1 MSEQTEISFNLKKVY
16 VKDISFESPL
26 SPQIFL
32 NEQSPEVDVQMN
44 ITNSTLEDTGL
55 YEVVLTITVT
65 AKSADSNFFLC
76 EVQQAGLFEV
86 SGAEDELPMVL
97 EIACPNIL
105 LPFVR
110 EAVSDLVGKGGF
122 PQLLINPINF
132 EGLYHQKMMAQQSET
147 GQKPN

>member
-1 MSEQTEISFNLKKVY
+1 MSEQNEISFNLKKVY

-26 SPQIFL
+26 SPQVFL
-32 NEQSPEVDVQMN
+32 NDQAPDVDVQMN
-44 ITNSTLEDTGL
+44 ITHGNIDDSNL

-65 AKSADSNFFLC
+65 ASGGENTFFLC

-86 SGAEDELPMVL
+86 TGADDELPMVL

-110 EAVSDLVGKGGF
+110 EAISDLVGKGGF

-132 EGLYHQKMMAQQSET
+132 EGLYHQKMMAQQSP
-147 GQKPN
+147 QQPN

>member
-1 MSEQTEISFNLKKVY
+1 MSEQNEISFNLKKVY

-32 NEQSPEVDVQMN
+32 NEQAPEVDVQMN
-44 ITNSTLEDTGL
+44 ITHNKLEDSDL

-65 AKSADSNFFLC
+65 AKGGENNFFLC
-76 EVQQAGLFEV
+76 EVQQGGLFELT
-86 SGAEDELPMVL
+86 GAEEEIPMVL
-97 EIACPNIL
+97 EMACPNIL
-105 LPFVR
+105 LPFIR
-110 EAVSDLVGKGGF
+110 EAISDLVGKGGF

-132 EGLYHQKMMAQQSET
+132 EALFHQKMMAQQS

>member
-1 MSEQTEISFNLKKVY
+1 MSEQKEISFNLKKVY
-16 VKDISFESPL
+16 IKDISFESPQ

-32 NEQSPEVDVQMN
+32 NEQAPEVDVQMN
-44 ITNSTLEDTGL
+44 ITHSQLEDSDL
-55 YEVVLTITVT
+55 YEVNLTITVT
-65 AKSADSNFFLC
+65 AKNGETNFFLC

-86 SGAEDELPMVL
+86 TGASDEMPMVL

-110 EAVSDLVGKGGF
+110 EAISDLVGKGGF

-132 EGLYHQKMMAQQSET
+132 EALFHQKMMAQQSE
-147 GQKPN
+147 QKPN

>member
-1 MSEQTEISFNLKKVY
+1 MSEQNEISFNLKKVY
-16 VKDISFESPL
+16 IKDISFESPQ

-32 NEQSPEVDVQMN
+32 NEQTPEVDVQMN
-44 ITNSTLEDTGL
+44 ITHSKLDDSEL

-65 AKSADSNFFLC
+65 AKGGESNYFLC
-76 EVQQAGLFEV
+76 EVQQGGLFEV
-86 SGAEDELPMVL
+86 TGAKEELPMVL

-105 LPFVR
+105 LPFIR
-110 EAVSDLVGKGGF
+110 EAISDLVGKGGF

-132 EGLYHQKMMAQQSET
+132 EALYHQKIMAQQS

>member
-1 MSEQTEISFNLKKVY
+1 MSEQNEISFNLKKVY
-16 VKDISFESPL
+16 IKDISFESPQ

-32 NEQSPEVDVQMN
+32 NEQAPEVDVQMN
-44 ITNSTLEDTGL
+44 ITRSKLDDSNLH
-55 YEVVLTITVT
+55 EVVLTITVT
-65 AKSADSNFFLC
+65 AKGSETNFFLC

-86 SGAEDELPMVL
+86 TGASDELPMVL

-110 EAVSDLVGKGGF
+110 EAIADLVGKGGF

-132 EGLYHQKMMAQQSET
+132 EALYHQKVMAQQSE
-147 GQKPN
+147 QKPN

>member
-1 MSEQTEISFNLKKVY
+1 MSEQKEISFNLKKVY
-16 VKDISFESPL
+16 VKDVSFESPL

-32 NEQSPEVDVQMN
+32 NEQAPEVDVQMN
-44 ITNSTLEDTGL
+44 ITHSKLDDADL

-65 AKSADSNFFLC
+65 AKSAESKFFLC

-86 SGAEDELPMVL
+86 TGAYDDLAMVL

-105 LPFVR
+105 LPYVR
-110 EAVSDLVGKGGF
+110 EAISELVGKGGF

-132 EGLYHQKMMAQQSET
+132 EALYHQKMMAQQSD
-147 GQKPN
+147 QKPN

>member
-1 MSEQTEISFNLKKVY
+1 MSEQNEISFNLKKVY

-32 NEQSPEVDVQMN
+32 NEQAPEVDVQMN
-44 ITNSTLEDTGL
+44 ITHSKLDESDL

-65 AKSADSNFFLC
+65 AKSGESNFFLC
-76 EVQQAGLFEV
+76 EVQQGGLFEV
-86 SGAEDELPMVL
+86 TGAETELPMVL

-105 LPFVR
+105 LPFIR
-110 EAVSDLVGKGGF
+110 EAISDLVGKGGF

-132 EGLYHQKMMAQQSET
+132 EALYHQKVMAQQSE
-147 GQKPN
+147 QKPN

>member
-1 MSEQTEISFNLKKVY
+1 MNEQKEISFNLKKVY
-16 VKDISFESPL
+16 VKDISFESPQ

-32 NEQSPEVDVQMN
+32 NEQAPEVDVQMN
-44 ITNSTLEDTGL
+44 ITHSKLEDSDL

-65 AKSADSNFFLC
+65 AKGGESNFFLC
-76 EVQQAGLFEV
+76 EVQQGGLFEV
-86 SGAEDELPMVL
+86 TGAYDDLPMVL

-110 EAVSDLVGKGGF
+110 EAIADLVGKGGF

-132 EGLYHQKMMAQQSET
+132 EALFHQKMMAQQS

>member
-1 MSEQTEISFNLKKVY
+1 MSEENEISFNLKKVY

-26 SPQIFL
+26 SPQVFL
-32 NEQSPEVDVQMN
+32 NEQAPEVDVQMN
-44 ITNSTLEDTGL
+44 ITHSKLDDSDL
-55 YEVVLTITVT
+55 HEVVLTITVT
-65 AKSADSNFFLC
+65 AKGGDSNFFLC

-86 SGAEDELPMVL
+86 TGAEEELPMVL

-105 LPFVR
+105 LPFIR
-110 EAVSDLVGKGGF
+110 EAIADLVGKGGF

-132 EGLYHQKMMAQQSET
+132 EALYHQKIMAQQA

>member
-1 MSEQTEISFNLKKVY
+1 MSEQNEISFNLKKVY

-32 NEQSPEVDVQMN
+32 NEQAPEVDVQMN
-44 ITNSTLEDTGL
+44 ITHSKLEDSDL

-65 AKSADSNFFLC
+65 AKGSESNFFLC
-76 EVQQAGLFEV
+76 EVHQAGLFEV
-86 SGAEDELPMVL
+86 TGAYDELAMVL

-105 LPFVR
+105 LPYVR
-110 EAVSDLVGKGGF
+110 EAISELVGKGGF

-132 EGLYHQKMMAQQSET
+132 EALYHQKMMAQQSE
-147 GQKPN
+147 QKPN

>member
-1 MSEQTEISFNLKKVY
+1 MNEQKEISFNLKKVY
-16 VKDISFESPL
+16 VKDISFESPQ

-32 NEQSPEVDVQMN
+32 NEQAPEVDVQMN
-44 ITNSTLEDTGL
+44 ITHSKLEDSDL

-65 AKSADSNFFLC
+65 AKGGESNFFLC
-76 EVQQAGLFEV
+76 EVQQGGLFEV
-86 SGAEDELPMVL
+86 TGAYDELPMVL

-132 EGLYHQKMMAQQSET
+132 EALFHQKMMAQQS

>member
-16 VKDISFESPL
+16 VKDISFESPQ

-32 NEQSPEVDVQMN
+32 NEQAPEVDVQMN
-44 ITNSTLEDTGL
+44 ITHSTLEESSL
-55 YEVVLTITVT
+55 FEVVLSITVT
-65 AKSADSNFFLC
+65 AKGSDSTFFLC
-76 EVQQAGLFEV
+76 EVQQGGLFEV
-86 SGAEDELPMVL
+86 TGAADELPMIL

-110 EAVSDLVGKGGF
+110 EAIADLVGKGGF

-132 EGLYHQKMMAQQSET
+132 EALYHQKVMAEQS

>member
-1 MSEQTEISFNLKKVY
+1 MSEQNEISFNLKKVY

-32 NEQSPEVDVQMN
+32 NEQAPEVDVQMN
-44 ITNSTLEDTGL
+44 ITHSMLEDNNL

-65 AKSADSNFFLC
+65 AKGDESNFFLC
-76 EVQQAGLFEV
+76 EVQQGGLFEV
-86 SGAEDELPMVL
+86 TGAEEELPMVL

-105 LPFVR
+105 LPFIR
-110 EAVSDLVGKGGF
+110 EAISDLIGKGGF

-132 EGLYHQKMMAQQSET
+132 EALFQQKTMAQQS

>member
-1 MSEQTEISFNLKKVY
+1 MSEQKEISFNLKKVY
-16 VKDISFESPL
+16 VKDVSFESPL

-32 NEQSPEVDVQMN
+32 NEQAPEVDVQMN
-44 ITNSTLEDTGL
+44 ITHSKLDDADL

-65 AKSADSNFFLC
+65 AKSAESNFFLC

-86 SGAEDELPMVL
+86 TGAYDDLAMVL

-105 LPFVR
+105 LPYVR
-110 EAVSDLVGKGGF
+110 EAISELVGKGGF

-132 EGLYHQKMMAQQSET
+132 EALYHQKMMAQQSD
-147 GQKPN
+147 QKPN

>member
-1 MSEQTEISFNLKKVY
+1 MNEQSEISFNLKKVY
-16 VKDISFESPL
+16 IKDISFESPQ

-32 NEQSPEVDVQMN
+32 NEQAPEVDVQMN
-44 ITNSTLEDTGL
+44 ITHSKLEESDL

-65 AKSADSNFFLC
+65 AKAAETNFFLC

-86 SGAEDELPMVL
+86 TGAYDEMPMVL

-132 EGLYHQKMMAQQSET
+132 EALFHQKMMAQQSE
-147 GQKPN
+147 QKPN

>member
-1 MSEQTEISFNLKKVY
+1 MSEQSEISFNLKKVY
-16 VKDISFESPL
+16 IKDISFESPQ

-32 NEQSPEVDVQMN
+32 NEQAPEVDVQMN
-44 ITNSTLEDTGL
+44 ITHSKLEESDL

-65 AKSADSNFFLC
+65 AKAAETNFFLC

-86 SGAEDELPMVL
+86 TGAYDEMPMVL

-132 EGLYHQKMMAQQSET
+132 EALFHQKMMAQQSE
-147 GQKPN
+147 QKPN

>member
-1 MSEQTEISFNLKKVY
+1 MSEQKEISFNLKKVY
-16 VKDISFESPL
+16 VKDISFESPQ

-32 NEQSPEVDVQMN
+32 NEQAPEVDVQMN
-44 ITNSTLEDTGL
+44 ITHSKLEDSDL

-65 AKSADSNFFLC
+65 AKSTDTNFFLC
-76 EVQQAGLFEV
+76 EIQQAGLFEV
-86 SGAEDELPMVL
+86 TGAYDEMPMVL

-110 EAVSDLVGKGGF
+110 EAIADLVGKGGF

-132 EGLYHQKMMAQQSET
+132 ESLFHQKMTAQQSE
-147 GQKPN
+147 QKPN

>member
-26 SPQIFL
+26 SPQVFL
-32 NEQSPEVDVQMN
+32 NEQAPEVDVQMN
-44 ITNSTLEDTGL
+44 ITNSTLEDGSL

-76 EVQQAGLFEV
+76 EVQQAGLFEITA
-86 SGAEDELPMVL
+86 AEEELPMVL

-110 EAVSDLVGKGGF
+110 EAIAELVGKGGF

-132 EGLYHQKMMAQQSET
+132 EALYHQKMMAQQP

>member
-1 MSEQTEISFNLKKVY
+1 MSEQNEISFNLKKVY

-26 SPQIFL
+26 SPQVFL
-32 NEQSPEVDVQMN
+32 NEQAPDVDVQMN
-44 ITNSTLEDTGL
+44 ITHSSIDNSNLF
-55 YEVVLTITVT
+55 EVILTITVT
-65 AKSADSNFFLC
+65 ASAGENTFFLC

-86 SGAEDELPMVL
+86 TGADDDLPMVL

-110 EAVSDLVGKGGF
+110 EAIADLVGKGGF

-132 EGLYHQKMMAQQSET
+132 EGLYHQKMMAQQSPQQT
-147 GQKPN
+147 N

>member
-1 MSEQTEISFNLKKVY
+1 MSEKNEISFNLKKVY

-32 NEQSPEVDVQMN
+32 NEQTPEVDVQMN
-44 ITNSTLEDTGL
+44 ITHSRLQDSDL

-65 AKSADSNFFLC
+65 AKGAEKTFFLC

-86 SGAEDELPMVL
+86 TGAYDELAMVL

-110 EAVSDLVGKGGF
+110 EAISDLVGKGGF

-132 EGLYHQKMMAQQSET
+132 EALYHQKMMAQQSD
-147 GQKPN
+147 QKPN

>member
-16 VKDISFESPL
+16 VKDISFESPR
-26 SPQIFL
+26 SPQVFL
-32 NEQSPEVDVQMN
+32 NEQAPELDVQMN
-44 ITNSTLEDTGL
+44 ISHSKLDTDDL

-65 AKSADSNFFLC
+65 AKGVENNFFLC
-76 EVQQAGLFEV
+76 EVQQGGLFEV
-86 SGAEDELPMVL
+86 TGADQELPMVL

-105 LPFVR
+105 LPFIR
-110 EAVSDLVGKGGF
+110 EAISDLVGKGGF

-132 EGLYHQKMMAQQSET
+132 EALFQQKMMAQQS

>member
-1 MSEQTEISFNLKKVY
+1 MSEQKEISFNLKKVY
-16 VKDISFESPL
+16 IKDISFESPQ

-32 NEQSPEVDVQMN
+32 NEQAPEVDVQMN
-44 ITNSTLEDTGL
+44 ITHSKLDDSDL

-65 AKSADSNFFLC
+65 AKGTDTNFFLC
-76 EVQQAGLFEV
+76 EVQQGGLFEV
-86 SGAEDELPMVL
+86 TGAYDELAMVL

-110 EAVSDLVGKGGF
+110 EAISDLVGKGGF

-132 EGLYHQKMMAQQSET
+132 EGLYHQKMMAQQSE
-147 GQKPN
+147 QKTN

>member
-1 MSEQTEISFNLKKVY
+1 MSEQSEISFNLKKVY
-16 VKDISFESPL
+16 IKDISFESPQ

-32 NEQSPEVDVQMN
+32 NEQAPEVDVQMN
-44 ITNSTLEDTGL
+44 ITHSRIDDSDL

-65 AKSADSNFFLC
+65 AKGTDTNFFLC

-86 SGAEDELPMVL
+86 TGAYDDMPMVL

-105 LPFVR
+105 LPFIR
-110 EAVSDLVGKGGF
+110 EAISDLVGKGGF

-132 EGLYHQKMMAQQSET
+132 EALFHQKMMAQQSE
-147 GQKPN
+147 QKPN

>member
-1 MSEQTEISFNLKKVY
+1 MSEQKEISFNLKKVY
-16 VKDISFESPL
+16 VKDVSFESPL

-32 NEQSPEVDVQMN
+32 NEQAPEVDVQMN
-44 ITNSTLEDTGL
+44 ITHSKLDDTDL

-65 AKSADSNFFLC
+65 AKSAESNFFLC

-86 SGAEDELPMVL
+86 TGAYDDLAMVL

-105 LPFVR
+105 LPYVR
-110 EAVSDLVGKGGF
+110 EAISELVGKGGF

-132 EGLYHQKMMAQQSET
+132 EALYHQKMMAQQSD
-147 GQKPN
+147 QKPN

>member
-1 MSEQTEISFNLKKVY
+1 MSEQSEISFNLKKVY
-16 VKDISFESPL
+16 IKDISFESPQ
-26 SPQIFL
+26 SPQVFL
-32 NEQSPEVDVQMN
+32 NEQAPEVDVQMN
-44 ITNSTLEDTGL
+44 ITHSKLEESDL

-65 AKSADSNFFLC
+65 AKAAETNFFLC

-86 SGAEDELPMVL
+86 TGAYDEMPMVL

-132 EGLYHQKMMAQQSET
+132 EALFHQKMMAQQSE
-147 GQKPN
+147 QKPN

>member
-16 VKDISFESPL
+16 VKDISFESPQ

-32 NEQSPEVDVQMN
+32 NEQAPEVDVQMN
-44 ITNSTLEDTGL
+44 ITHSKLEDSDL
-55 YEVVLTITVT
+55 YEVNLTITVT
-65 AKSADSNFFLC
+65 AKGGDTNFFLC

-86 SGAEDELPMVL
+86 TGASEDMPMVL

-110 EAVSDLVGKGGF
+110 EAICDLVGKGGF

-132 EGLYHQKMMAQQSET
+132 EALFHQKMMAQQSE
-147 GQKPN
+147 QKPN

>member
-1 MSEQTEISFNLKKVY
+1 MSEQSEISFNLKKVY
-16 VKDISFESPL
+16 IKDISFESPQ

-32 NEQSPEVDVQMN
+32 NEQAPEVDVQMN
-44 ITNSTLEDTGL
+44 ITHSRVDDSDL

-65 AKSADSNFFLC
+65 AKGTDTNFFLC

-86 SGAEDELPMVL
+86 TGAYDDMPMVL

-105 LPFVR
+105 LPFIR
-110 EAVSDLVGKGGF
+110 EAISDLVGKGGF

-132 EGLYHQKMMAQQSET
+132 EALFHQKMMAQQSE
-147 GQKPN
+147 QKPN

>member
-1 MSEQTEISFNLKKVY
+1 MSEENEISFNLKKVY
-16 VKDISFESPL
+16 IKDISFESPQ
-26 SPQIFL
+26 SPQVFL
-32 NEQSPEVDVQMN
+32 NEQAPEVDVQMN
-44 ITNSTLEDTGL
+44 ITHSKLEDSNL

-65 AKSADSNFFLC
+65 AKSGDTNFFLC

-86 SGAEDELPMVL
+86 TGASDEMPMVL

-110 EAVSDLVGKGGF
+110 EAISDLVGKGGF

-132 EGLYHQKMMAQQSET
+132 EALFHQKMMAQQPE
-147 GQKPN
+147 QKPN